1 MTNKKK
7 LWIIAAAVLIFA
19 ALAAG
24 AVLLQ
29 NTLLSAGGESG
40 SSLIPSGLDLTSS
53 SSLSSSSEDAS
64 ENNADSSVT
73 SSADQSSASSSQG
86 SISQSSSTS
95 SQQQSV
101 SSAASSA
108 VSKPEPQG
116 TVNFTF
122 RDTISGKTVFSG
134 AVACPMDGAT
144 AGNLTR
150 EILDRNTV
158 GGKTG
163 NYSITGAG
171 PTIYFEMIAG
181 LRQFG
186 AGPNSGWI
194 FGIKRAGESSYTR
207 SNVGA
212 GSVTLYP
219 GDSIEWRYM
228 ANGL

>member
-1 MTNKKK
+1 
-7 LWIIAAAVLIFA
+7 
-19 ALAAG
+19 
-24 AVLLQ
+24 
-29 NTLLSAGGESG
+29 
-40 SSLIPSGLDLTSS
+40 
-53 SSLSSSSEDAS
+53 
-64 ENNADSSVT
+64 
-73 SSADQSSASSSQG
+73 
-86 SISQSSSTS
+86 
-95 SQQQSV
+95 
-101 SSAASSA
+101 
-108 VSKPEPQG
+108 
-116 TVNFTF
+116 
-122 RDTISGKTVFSG
+122 
-134 AVACPMDGAT
+134 MDGAT

-186 AGPNSGWI
+186 AGPSSGWI
-194 FGIKRAGESSYTR
+194 LGVKKAGESSYTR